1 MIPISGPEPGS
12 GLLPA
17 AELEQAVELATSL
30 ARWACAQMRLPS
42 GSPRAKAHAADL
54 VTDTDERIERIV
66 RERLRLAFP
75 QHTVIGEEFAPHEG
89 APDAG
94 TWVVDPVDGTT
105 NFAHGIGWSSFSL
118 GLRDAA
124 GPLVAVVADPWRD
137 ELFSAVRGGGAR
149 LNGTPIRAST
159 ATDLRGQVVM
169 TEWAAHE
176 PWPGMPEI
184 LAELSRRWCTV
195 RIMGSTA
202 LSLAQVAAGRAAA
215 TLIGEFHA
223 IDGEPA
229 MLIGTEAGAVALDPG
244 AEASANGSEG
254 SSLLLAAPG
263 VSEELTAIWR
273 TAHPRP

>member
-1 MIPISGPEPGS
+1 MPDADPMPD
-12 GLLPA
+12 
-17 AELEQAVELATSL
+17 AELRRATDLATDL

-42 GSPRAKAHAADL
+42 GAPRSKAHAADL
-54 VTDTDERIERIV
+54 VTDTDERIERAV
-66 RERLRLAFP
+66 REQLRQAFP
-75 QHTVIGEEFAPHEG
+75 AHTVIGEEYPTHAGDPG
-89 APDAG
+89 AA

-137 ELFSAVRGGGAR
+137 ELFSAVRGAGAR
-149 LNGTPIRAST
+149 LNGAPIRASA
-159 ATDLRGQVVM
+159 ATDLHGQVVM

-176 PWPGMPEI
+176 PWPGMQDV
-184 LAELSRRWCTV
+184 LAGLSRRWCTV

-215 TLIGEFHA
+215 TLIGRFHA

-229 MLIGTEAGAVALDPG
+229 MLIGLEAGAVALDEHGSATPG
-244 AEASANGSEG
+244 SGSG
-254 SSLLLAAPG
+254 LLLAAPG
-263 VSEELTAIWR
+263 VAVELAALWR
-273 TAHPRP
+273 QAADPTHRRA